1 MMVFSLHLILDS
13 FACGVADVAG
23 RIVGGGEADPNSI
36 PWQVGLVSNG
46 GSNTFCGGTIITPYH
61 ILTAAHCTSG
71 TGSTTRQVIAGEHDL
86 LTTADKATRH
96 DIAHVLDH
104 PLYNTQTNTN
114 YDYSILTLTTPI
126 NLGVESHARY
136 ANNTDICE
144 QKILVL
150 CSMSTTFQGCLLA
163 RCW

>member
-1 MMVFSLHLILDS
+1 MIFYSHHPILDS

-61 ILTAAHCTSG
+61 ILTAATCA
-71 TGSTTRQVIAGEHDL
+71 GSTTRQVIAGEHDL

-104 PLYNTQTNTN
+104 PLFRTQTRYN

-136 ANNTDICE
+136 ANNTD
-144 QKILVL
+144 L
-150 CSMSTTFQGCLLA
+150 CKLKYSGFMLYV
-163 RCW
+163 